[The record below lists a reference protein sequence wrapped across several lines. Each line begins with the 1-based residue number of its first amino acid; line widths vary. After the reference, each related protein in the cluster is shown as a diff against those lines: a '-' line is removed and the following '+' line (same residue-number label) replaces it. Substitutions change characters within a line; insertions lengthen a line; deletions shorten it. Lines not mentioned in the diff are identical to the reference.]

1 MQQLCCS
8 VRLCWVIVKHDCGPL
23 FRKQRCKIREED
35 KTIWMFSLIEQH
47 AAEEKII
54 FAQKINPFFMTFR
67 SLSYYA
73 NIHRVFQQ
81 VLDEKL

>member
-1 MQQLCCS
+1 M
-8 VRLCWVIVKHDCGPL
+8 
-23 FRKQRCKIREED
+23 RCKIREED

-54 FAQKINPFFMTFR
+54 FVQKINPFFMTFR